1 MALNNWQSLTRDGAV
16 RTLKYSFGFG
26 RANALAVRLD
36 DGSWCVLSPPVG
48 VPDGAFDA
56 LAKEGPVRALVAPNG
71 FHHMGQKAWRE
82 RFPAAR
88 SYAPENALARLA
100 KKCPAVPY
108 LPVSELA
115 GSLGARLALFAPD
128 GQKTTDLLASAE
140 SGGERVWYTG
150 DLISNT
156 GPEDTNFLPRMM
168 LTLFGGGG
176 GYRLNRVPA
185 MVYLR
190 DKAAWRRAVGARL
203 RDEPPTTVLPAHGA
217 PVTLD
222 AAQRTN
228 ALFGL

>member
-1 MALNNWQSLTRDGAV
+1 MRIRSPRRPWSGAGASE
-16 RTLKYSFGFG
+16 TSGS
-26 RANALAVRLD
+26 RAS
-36 DGSWCVLSPPVG
+36 GSSTT
-48 VPDGAFDA
+48 
-56 LAKEGPVRALVAPNG
+56 
-71 FHHMGQKAWRE
+71 
-82 RFPAAR
+82 
-88 SYAPENALARLA
+88 
-100 KKCPAVPY
+100 
-108 LPVSELA
+108 
-115 GSLGARLALFAPD
+115 
-128 GQKTTDLLASAE
+128 KTADLLASAQ
-140 SGGERVWYTG
+140 SGGDRVWYTG

-156 GPEDTNFLPRMM
+156 GPEDTNFVPRMV

-185 MVYLR
+185 MVYLN